1 MALTQVLPIEI
12 VTVRLQFIRKYRA
25 RIIYLYF
32 SLRAKYLEKGLTE
45 EISLNGPTF
54 INYIISISYSFT
66 FTAAITVNFT
76 FVYVF
81 IRPTSPVLK

>member
-1 MALTQVLPIEI
+1 MLALFLLLDVSSIIILYVLLAVALTQVLPIEI

-54 INYIISISYSFT
+54 INGG
-66 FTAAITVNFT
+66 
-76 FVYVF
+76 VF
-81 IRPTSPVLK
+81 LIPLHL